1 MFVRLDP
8 DAPVPT
14 WVPKPHLY
22 LDFTK
27 YTLNDLVG
35 AIKTR
40 LVELGLQPQVV
51 TPADRAAAIEKRRAF
66 DEETRTLLGR
76 SPAEFI
82 TATEALL
89 EAIRGEATAV
99 AERTG
104 WDFGYGPGAIIGGFV
119 VSAHAQGVQIV
130 ALQQYANTA
139 RDAYVELREYD
150 QHLTIAVPGNNY
162 FAFDKIVVVRTTRLD
177 IRRLPEIGWCWE
189 VKGRTYPVQ
198 AAAELILN
206 VLLDRIEKANE
217 KSNRR

>member
-76 SPAEFI
+76 SPAEVI
-82 TATEALL
+82 TPTEAPA
-89 EAIRGEATAV
+89 EAIPRRAA
-99 AERTG
+99 ARSERTRWG
-104 WDFGYGPGAIIGGFV
+104 FG
-119 VSAHAQGVQIV
+119 SR
-130 ALQQYANTA
+130 A
-139 RDAYVELREYD
+139 RA
-150 QHLTIAVPGNNY
+150 TIAG
-162 FAFDKIVVVRTTRLD
+162 
-177 IRRLPEIGWCWE
+177 
-189 VKGRTYPVQ
+189 
-198 AAAELILN
+198 
-206 VLLDRIEKANE
+206 
-217 KSNRR
+217 

>member
-76 SPAEFI
+76 SPAGFI

-104 WDFGYGPGAIIGGFV
+104 WGFGYWPGGIIGGFLGR
-119 VSAHAQGVQIV
+119 AHLQGGRIV
-130 ALQQYANTA
+130 ALLTDSKSA
-139 RDAYVELREYD
+139 R
-150 QHLTIAVPGNNY
+150 
-162 FAFDKIVVVRTTRLD
+162 
-177 IRRLPEIGWCWE
+177 
-189 VKGRTYPVQ
+189 
-198 AAAELILN
+198 
-206 VLLDRIEKANE
+206 
-217 KSNRR
+217 